1 MKKLVLF
8 IGELQYLNFPGPV
21 FDWSDDHMTI
31 FNEHL
36 GHFLDV
42 LPDLSGFAKEN
53 LVPLRRGIS
62 MENRARI
69 ADMLAG
75 WIQAKLRGFIPRRLI
90 RALLGIALGIK

>member
-1 MKKLVLF
+1 
-8 IGELQYLNFPGPV
+8 
-21 FDWSDDHMTI
+21 MTI

-36 GHFLDV
+36 GHFLYV

-53 LVPLRRGIS
+53 LVPLGKGIS

-75 WIQAKLRGFIPRRLI
+75 SIQAKLRGFVPRWPI
-90 RALLGIALGIK
+90 RALLGKVLGVK